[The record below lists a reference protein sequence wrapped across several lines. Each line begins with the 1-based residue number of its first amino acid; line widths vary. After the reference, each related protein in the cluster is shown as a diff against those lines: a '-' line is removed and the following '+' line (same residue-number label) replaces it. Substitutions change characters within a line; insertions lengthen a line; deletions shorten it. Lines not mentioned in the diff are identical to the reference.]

1 MPRTAAPFF
10 VLVFVALFLGSAGVL
25 SAGDLINLST
35 RGFVGKGDD
44 VLIGGIIVK
53 GSAPKRVIL
62 RAIGASINVNGTAL
76 PGTLQDP
83 ILDLFDSKGTMLQT
97 NDDWRYGPELDIE
110 ASKLAPTDDYESA
123 IIAVFNPGNYTTII
137 HGYAHSTGT
146 ALVEAYDL
154 DPAGNSLAEIST
166 RGTVQSGDNILIAGF
181 VVANSATNVLIRA
194 IGPELTQFRVPNPLQ
209 DPTLELRDAS
219 GALLEANDDWK
230 TDNRQAISD
239 TGAAP
244 TDDRESAI
252 VRNLAPGNYTAL
264 VRGKNGTSGIAL
276 VEVYRL
282 P

>member
-1 MPRTAAPFF
+1 MATPFSI
-10 VLVFVALFLGSAGVL
+10 LVFVAFFFLCCGVL
-25 SAGDLINLST
+25 SAGDLRNLST
-35 RGFVGKGDD
+35 RGFVGKEDS
-44 VLIGGIIVK
+44 VLIGGLIVK
-53 GSAPKRVIL
+53 GSAPKRIIL
-62 RAIGASINVNGTAL
+62 RAIGASIKVNGIPL
-76 PGTLQDP
+76 SGTLQDP

-123 IIAVFNPGNYTTII
+123 IIAVLDPGNYTTII
-137 HGYAHSTGT
+137 HGYAHSTGI

-154 DPAGNSLAEIST
+154 DSAGNSLAEIST
-166 RGTVQSGDNILIAGF
+166 RGTVQSGDNTLIGGF

-194 IGPELTQFRVPNPLQ
+194 IGPELTQFHVPNALQ
-209 DPTLELRDAS
+209 DPTLELYDAS
-219 GALLEANDDWK
+219 GTLLAANDDWK
-230 TDNRQAISD
+230 ADNRQAISD

-252 VRNLAPGNYTAL
+252 VHNLAPGNYTAV